1 MINES
6 DREIMDDLNQRH
18 LYENVEG
25 SSETYHNETLRRNEP
40 YRNFVLRET
49 KIRPRTHYQS
59 HQEIPQCSY
68 RDYEELIRQ
77 LLPERRSFENSSN
90 ADEDVLQSRFQ
101 ELQEE
106 SDESNDDETL
116 ISLGARRR
124 VDSKTES
131 RLARLQ

>member
-25 SSETYHNETLRRNEP
+25 SSEPYYNETLRRNEP

-49 KIRPRTHYQS
+49 KIRPRTQYQS

-68 RDYEELIRQ
+68 RDYE
-77 LLPERRSFENSSN
+77 
-90 ADEDVLQSRFQ
+90 
-101 ELQEE
+101 
-106 SDESNDDETL
+106 
-116 ISLGARRR
+116 
-124 VDSKTES
+124 
-131 RLARLQ
+131 